1 VIEQVV
7 KHPPG
12 RFSPHR
18 ACGQEP
24 RHVRTSGSA
33 ISEPASFG
41 AIGSRHFLECKCGAR
56 TARHATLAEAEAAWG
71 TDYAQLPLPLRRPR
85 RRAAA

>member
-1 VIEQVV
+1 MIEHVV

-24 RHVRTSGSA
+24 RHVRTAGSA
-33 ISEPASFG
+33 ISEPATFT
-41 AIGSRHFLECKCGAR
+41 AVAERHFLECKCGAR
-56 TARHATLAEAEAAWG
+56 TARHESLAKAEAEWG
-71 TDYAQLPLPLRRPR
+71 VDYAQLPLPLRRPR